1 MAADIVIKTQTLPVG
16 FVNVAYEAGLATT
29 GNATAITAHS
39 IATGALPP
47 GLIVNVSDH
56 LRITGVPSASGKFTF
71 TIALT
76 DTAGVTT
83 SPTLS
88 IIITSPGKSPM
99 TDGNFP
105 VSDQL
110 KVQWPSEF

>member
-1 MAADIVIKTQTLPVG
+1 MAADILIKTQTFPPG
-16 FVNVAYEAGLATT
+16 FVNVAYEAGVATT

-47 GLIVNVSDH
+47 GLTVNASDH
-56 LRITGVPSASGKFTF
+56 LRIAGIPTASGKFTF

-83 SPTLS
+83 SPSLS
-88 IIITSPGKSPM
+88 IVIVSPGKSPL

-105 VSDQL
+105 VADQL

>member
-1 MAADIVIKTQTLPVG
+1 MPADIVIKTQAFPAG
-16 FVNVAYEAGLATT
+16 FVNVAYEAGVATT

-47 GLIVNVSDH
+47 GLSVNASDH
-56 LRITGVPSASGKFTF
+56 LRITGIPTSSGKFTF

-76 DTAGVTT
+76 DTAGTTT
-83 SPTLS
+83 SPSLS
-88 IIITSPGKSPM
+88 ITIVSAGKSPL